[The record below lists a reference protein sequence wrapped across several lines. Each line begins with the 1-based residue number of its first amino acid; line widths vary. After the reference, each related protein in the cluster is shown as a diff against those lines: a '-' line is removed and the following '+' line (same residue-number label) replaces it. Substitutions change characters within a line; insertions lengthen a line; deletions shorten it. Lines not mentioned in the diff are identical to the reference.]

1 VTFTRASSA
10 IFRLW
15 DWWVDELA
23 ELTVPRRAALKP
35 WQAILMRTGEGF
47 EVRVRQ
53 GGATAKIGHL
63 DAGVTDERARSI
75 ARDLVGRGLTPDTTL
90 LRLHPSEVV
99 TKRLALPI
107 GVQDMLGPV
116 LRNQIERHAPW
127 PAEQAM
133 FTYREA
139 GTDAE
144 RLSVD
149 LWIVGRSRLEKT
161 LVELGEL
168 GIKIG
173 VVDAADS
180 IDETPGFNFLGS
192 SEVELKRPRAIM
204 RRVLSTTAALALV
217 GCLASASY
225 AYYLGVQRDELDETI
240 KREFNAAMSASTPE
254 AAKAR
259 RLRELV
265 ALQRQRSPSTAVT
278 LEMLSRTLPDTA
290 YLERLELRGN
300 ELTVSGRA
308 KNVPELIGPLEEA
321 PHFED
326 VRFAAPTTRR
336 EGDSIYEFSL
346 SLRLKP
352 LMTVDRAR

>member
-1 VTFTRASSA
+1 VTFKRASSA
-10 IFRLW
+10 ISRLW

-23 ELTVPRRAALKP
+23 ELTVPRRTLLKP
-35 WQAILMRTGEGF
+35 WQVILIRSGEGF
-47 EVRVRQ
+47 DIHTRQ
-53 GGATAKIGHL
+53 GAATPKLGHL
-63 DAGVTDERARSI
+63 DAGVTDERARVI
-75 ARDLVGRGLTPDTTL
+75 ARDLVGRGMTPDTTL
-90 LRLHPSEVV
+90 LRLHSSEVV
-99 TKRLALPI
+99 TKRLSLPA
-107 GVQDMLGPV
+107 GVHDMLGPV

-139 GTDAE
+139 GTDAD

-149 LWIVGRSRLEKT
+149 LWIVGRNRLEKN
-161 LVELGEL
+161 LGEL
-168 GIKIG
+168 NELGFKIG

-180 IDETPGFNFLGS
+180 IDDIPGFNFLGS

-204 RRVLSTTAALALV
+204 RRVLATAAALALF
-217 GCLASASY
+217 GCLASVSY
-225 AYYLGVQRDELDETI
+225 AYYLGLQRDELDETV
-240 KREFNAAMSASTPE
+240 KRELNAAMSASTPE

-265 ALQRQRSPSTAVT
+265 ASQRQRAPSMAVT

-308 KNVPELIGPLEEA
+308 QNVPELIGPLEET